1 MRNRKVSQGG
11 WGVGS
16 RRREAGGNEVGQEGQ
31 AGLTHLTDYDK
42 EVDSLLGQQQAI
54 GGSKM

>member
-1 MRNRKVSQGG
+1 MRDRKVSQGG

-16 RRREAGGNEVGQEGQ
+16 RGRGDGGNEVGQEGQ
-31 AGLTHLTDYDK
+31 AELAHLTDYDK

-54 GGSKM
+54 GGSQM